1 MRVIRLDYDSKGLEV
16 ALPDV
21 PSLQIFL
28 MKSAPALISPAEKVA
43 KSLARP
49 LGARP
54 LTELAAGK
62 QTACIVVSDKTRPV
76 PNKLIL
82 PPILSS
88 LKKAGLKK
96 ENITIL
102 IGTGTHGPTEGKYL
116 KELLGEKIPREYRI
130 ENHDC
135 RDKNKLKLLGKTSK
149 GVPVWINRTYSE
161 AGLKIVTGFIEPH
174 FMAGYSGGRK
184 GVCPGIAGLD
194 TIKVFHSPGLLESSY
209 AEGGKLGK
217 NPCHLL
223 AGEASKL
230 AGIDFL
236 VNVTLNA
243 KKQVTGVFSGHPVR
257 AFQQGVAFCGRSV
270 IVKAREKFDIVLT
283 SGGGAPLDRNFYQTI
298 KGIVGALP
306 AVKKGGTII
315 VVSGC
320 RDGLGSGDFKKLL
333 AGFTNPAA
341 YISEISAKG
350 FFRLDQWQVEE
361 LAKAMK
367 KAKVKIF
374 SEGLPCGFS
383 VSGLERISNIEAEL
397 KKAKELNP
405 RLKLGI
411 IPNGP
416 YVLVK

>member
-1 MRVIRLDYDSKGLEV
+1 
-16 ALPDV
+16 
-21 PSLQIFL
+21 
-28 MKSAPALISPAEKVA
+28 MKSAPAIKSPGAA
-43 KSLARP
+43 IRKSLVVP

-54 LTELAAGK
+54 LAELAAGK
-62 QTACIVVSDKTRPV
+62 RTACVVISDKTRPV

-82 PPILSS
+82 PPILSL

-102 IGTGTHGPTEGKYL
+102 VGTGTHGPTEGKYL
-116 KELLGEKIPREYRI
+116 EELLGKKIPREYRI

-135 RDKNKLKLLGKTSK
+135 RDKRKLRCLGKSSG
-149 GVPVWINRTYSE
+149 GVPVWINRTYCDAE
-161 AGLKIVTGFIEPH
+161 LKIVTGFIEPH
-174 FMAGYSGGRK
+174 FMAGFSGGRK

-194 TIKVFHSPGLLESSY
+194 TIKVFHSPGLLESAFS
-209 AEGGKLGK
+209 EGGRLEK

-223 AGEASKL
+223 SAEVSKL

-236 VNVTLNA
+236 VNVTLDA
-243 KKQVTGVFSGHPVR
+243 KKRVTGVFSGHAVK
-257 AFQQGVAFCGRSV
+257 AFEKGAAFCRKRVTLSAG
-270 IVKAREKFDIVLT
+270 KEFDIVLT
-283 SGGGAPLDRNFYQTI
+283 TGGGAPLDRNFYQTV

-315 VVSGC
+315 IASGC
-320 RDGLGSGDFKKLL
+320 RDGIGSGDFIRLL
-333 AGFTNPAA
+333 TGFKNPKE
-341 YISEISAKG
+341 YIGKISAKG

-367 KAKVKIF
+367 KAEIKIF
-374 SEGLPCGFS
+374 SEGFPDGFRIP
-383 VSGLERISNIEAEL
+383 GLTRISDIGAEL
-397 KKAKELNP
+397 KKAKQLNP
-405 RLKLGI
+405 RLKLGV

>member
-1 MRVIRLDYDSKGLEV
+1 MIRLDYDSKGLEV
-16 ALPDV
+16 TLPDLA
-21 PSLQIFL
+21 SLQVFS
-28 MKSAPALISPAEKVA
+28 MKSARAMKSPGAA
-43 KSLARP
+43 ITKSLARP

-54 LTELAAGK
+54 LAELASGK
-62 QTACIVVSDKTRPV
+62 RTACIVISDKTRPV

-82 PPILSS
+82 PPILAL
-88 LKKAGLKK
+88 LKKAGLKEK
-96 ENITIL
+96 NITIL

-116 KELLGEKIPREYRI
+116 TELIGKNIPRLYRV

-135 RDKNKLKLLGKTSK
+135 RDKAKLKRLGTAS
-149 GVPVWINRTYSE
+149 GGAPVWINRTYCDAE
-161 AGLKIVTGFIEPH
+161 LKIVTGFIEPH

-194 TIKVFHSPGLLESSY
+194 TIRIFHSPGFLESPQ
-209 AEGGKLGK
+209 AESGRLGK

-223 AGEASKL
+223 AEEVSGL

-236 VNVTLNA
+236 VNVTLDA
-243 KKQVTGVFSGHPVR
+243 KKRVTGVFSGHPVR
-257 AFQQGVAFCGRSV
+257 AFEKGAAFCRKSV
-270 IVKAREKFDIVLT
+270 TSGARKVFDVVLT
-283 SGGGAPLDRNFYQTI
+283 SGGGAPLDRNFYQTV

-306 AVKKGGTII
+306 AVRKGGTII
-315 VVSGC
+315 IASGC
-320 RDGLGSGDFKKLL
+320 RDGLGSEDFKKLL
-333 AGFTNPAA
+333 SGFKNPKD
-341 YISEISAKG
+341 YLGKISAKG

-367 KAKVKIF
+367 KAEIKIF
-374 SEGLPCGFS
+374 SEGLPPGFNIP
-383 VSGLERISNIEAEL
+383 GLTRIPDIDAEL

-405 RLKLGI
+405 RLKLGV